1 VVITSLDTRLNFAAV
16 KNMKPTKIQISP
28 EVAAFNDAVETADAL
43 TDFRF
48 DQESAQGLLS
58 RLNEEGVYP
67 YNSEALRQAICRLAI
82 KR

>member
-1 VVITSLDTRLNFAAV
+1 MNPI
-16 KNMKPTKIQISP
+16 KINIAP
-28 EVAAFNDAVETADAL
+28 EVREFNEAVETADAL

-48 DQESAQGLLS
+48 DQESAQGLLQ

-67 YNSEALRQAICRLAI
+67 FNAEALRQSIYRLAI